1 MKLANGVGS
10 VFKKSGKRRH
20 PWVARKT
27 VGWNEKGQPKYLYI
41 GYYSTRT
48 EALAALF
55 RYNEHPFEKGNDQY
69 TLEEVWEKWTR
80 EKFDTISPS
89 NINGYKAAY
98 ALAEELH
105 GMRMEEIKLDHL
117 QDVCDRSGKNMP
129 TLKKFKTLMNQ
140 LFDYAV
146 KHEYVTASRREVV
159 GYLDVKRY
167 GNPKKYD
174 RTPFS
179 TEEIAAL
186 WNAQEDE
193 YIMTVLI
200 LIYTGLRIGEL
211 LDLRKADVHL
221 DERWLDIKHAKTEAG
236 IREVPIADKILPL
249 IKHWMDK
256 DGDLLIGQTYDNY
269 YNIYWKKMCPSHKPH
284 DTRHTCVSLLT
295 TAGVDPRV
303 IRSIVGHKGVTIT
316 ENTYTHLDLPV
327 KLEAIN
333 KI

>member
-1 MKLANGVGS
+1 MS
-10 VFKKSGKRRH
+10 
-20 PWVARKT
+20 
-27 VGWNEKGQPKYLYI
+27 
-41 GYYSTRT
+41 
-48 EALAALF
+48 
-55 RYNEHPFEKGNDQY
+55 
-69 TLEEVWEKWTR
+69 
-80 EKFDTISPS
+80 
-89 NINGYKAAY
+89 
-98 ALAEELH
+98 
-105 GMRMEEIKLDHL
+105 
-117 QDVCDRSGKNMP
+117 
-129 TLKKFKTLMNQ
+129 Q

-146 KHEYVTASRREVV
+146 KHEYVTESRREVV

-269 YNIYWKKMCPSHKPH
+269 
-284 DTRHTCVSLLT
+284 
-295 TAGVDPRV
+295 
-303 IRSIVGHKGVTIT
+303 
-316 ENTYTHLDLPV
+316 
-327 KLEAIN
+327 
-333 KI
+333 